1 MQKSKGCHIHYS
13 FVLNGLLCFKLKAS
27 LSEGRGKNPENC
39 YIFLLW
45 AAQLQF
51 CEDADLCSK
60 LQRQLR
66 ARPALP
72 QGCPVPWAPCPCST
86 GHLQDTSRSRLVALA
101 SSAVLLP
108 CSHPCWQE
116 AGTATSPEKLHLDPR
131 GWREPFCLAPRSN
144 YFSKV
149 DAMFLV
155 VHTNSSALNCKIHI
169 KDTIQDLKR
178 ATLIPLD

>member
-1 MQKSKGCHIHYS
+1 MDC
-13 FVLNGLLCFKLKAS
+13 FVLNSRHPFRKGGGSIRNIATFSYSGLHSFSSAKMQISAPNSKGSSGPGQLCL
-27 LSEGRGKNPENC
+27 RGAQCHGHRVP
-39 YIFLLW
+39 
-45 AAQLQF
+45 AAQGT
-51 CEDADLCSK
+51 C
-60 LQRQLR
+60 RTR
-66 ARPALP
+66 AGAGWGHWPA
-72 QGCPVPWAPCPCST
+72 VPC
-86 GHLQDTSRSRLVALA
+86 
-101 SSAVLLP
+101 